1 MNVENRRY
9 VIIAFII
16 IVGVMYIF
24 RLFYMQVIDD
34 SWSNRAHQISEK
46 RREITPPRA
55 VIFDRNKTKIVANKT
70 YFNLMVIEDKMGA
83 DFDTLSFAKLI
94 GWSKKEVHERFAEI
108 IKGEGIYYNRHNDTR
123 ISNYQRIRP
132 YPFLKE
138 LTKEE
143 MAKIAPYL
151 DGFPG
156 FFEEETSMRYYQYP
170 NGANILGYLSEV
182 NAREVKADKFYK
194 PSYNIGRSG
203 IERYYEKELRGLKGV
218 HYVVRS
224 ALNNDVKKYEDGIYD
239 TVAKQAPSIQLG
251 LDIKLQAYG
260 EKLMQNKK
268 GCIVAIEPK
277 SGEILSMVSAPSFDP
292 NILVGRR
299 NVSEYYPKLLKNEDK
314 PLYPRPTQAE
324 YPPGSIFKLVQSL
337 VGLQEGVLKANTGFA
352 CNKSLVGCH
361 NHPAPNSIQ
370 RAVQYSCN
378 PYFYYAVKRIIQQGK
393 ESSIFKDAA
402 LGLNLWEKYMHSFG
416 FGEKLKSD
424 LTGLRAGIIPNTSF
438 YNRWYGKHR
447 WAFSTIRSIAI
458 GQGEVK
464 MTPLHMANLAA
475 IMANRGWY
483 YDPHFAKKIG
493 DTPINTFTKNQTM
506 VEAKYFDPVIQGMW
520 RVVNEEA
527 GTAGRAQ
534 IEGIEVCGK
543 TGTVQN
549 PHGKDHSVF
558 IAFAPLEKPQIAI
571 AVIVENAG
579 FGGTWAAPI
588 ASLMI
593 ENYLLKDCKSPD
605 KEKRVLEANLLEP

>member
-1 MNVENRRY
+1 
-9 VIIAFII
+9 
-16 IVGVMYIF
+16 MYIF

-34 SWSNRAHQISEK
+34 SWSDRAHQISEK

-55 VIFDRNKTKIVANKT
+55 VIFDRNHTKIVANKT
-70 YFNLMVIEDKMGA
+70 YFNLMVIEDKMGPN
-83 DFDTLSFAKLI
+83 FDTLAFAELI
-94 GWSKKEVHERFAEI
+94 GWTKQEIHERFAEI
-108 IKGEGIYYNRHNDTR
+108 IKGEGIYYNRHNNTR

-138 LTKEE
+138 LTKAE

-151 DGFPG
+151 DAFPG
-156 FFEEETSMRYYQYP
+156 FFEEETSMRFYPYP
-170 NGANILGYLSEV
+170 NAANILGYLSEV
-182 NAREVKADKFYK
+182 NAKEVKEDKFYK
-194 PSYNIGRSG
+194 PSYNIGRAG
-203 IERYYEKELRGLKGV
+203 IERYYEKNLRGLKGV

-239 TVAKQAPSIQLG
+239 TVAQQAPPIELG

-260 EKLMQNKK
+260 ERLMKNKK
-268 GCIVAIEPK
+268 GCIVAIEPR

-292 NILVGRR
+292 NLLVGRK
-299 NVSEYYPKLLKNEDK
+299 NVSRHYPKLLKNKDK

-337 VGLQEGVLKANTGFA
+337 VGLQEGVIEPNTSFA

-361 NHPAPNSIQ
+361 NHPAPSSIE

-393 ESSIFKDAA
+393 ENSVFKDAA
-402 LGLNLWEKYMHSFG
+402 VGLTLWDKYMRSFG
-416 FGEKLKSD
+416 FGEKLQSD
-424 LTGLRAGIIPNTSF
+424 LTGLRSGIIPNTDF
-438 YNRWYGKHR
+438 YDHWYGKHK

-464 MTPLHMANLAA
+464 MTPLHMANLAV
-475 IMANRGWY
+475 IMANKGWY

-493 DTPINTFTKNQTM
+493 EVPVTSFKKHQTM
-506 VEAKYFDPVIQGMW
+506 VEEKYFEPVISGMW
-520 RVVNEEA
+520 SVVNEEA
-527 GTAGRAQ
+527 GTAGRAR
-534 IEGIEVCGK
+534 IEGIDICGK

-549 PHGKDHSVF
+549 PHGEDHSVF
-558 IAFAPLEKPQIAI
+558 IAFAPRENPQIAI

-593 ENYLLKDCKSPD
+593 ENYLTKDCKHPE
-605 KEKRVLEANLLEP
+605 KELRVLKANLLEP

>member
-1 MNVENRRY
+1 
-9 VIIAFII
+9 
-16 IVGVMYIF
+16 MYIF

-55 VIFDRNKTKIVANKT
+55 VIYDRNQTKIVANKT
-70 YFNLMVIEDKMGA
+70 YFNLMVIEDKMGEN
-83 DFDTLSFAKLI
+83 FDTLGFAELI
-94 GWSKKEVHERFAEI
+94 EWSVQDIHTRFAEI
-108 IKGEGIYYNRHNDTR
+108 IKGEGIYYNKHNDTR
-123 ISNYQRIRP
+123 VSNYQRIRP

-143 MAKIAPYL
+143 MARIAPRL
-151 DGFPG
+151 DAYPG
-156 FFEEETSMRYYQYP
+156 FFEEETSMRYYPFP
-170 NGANILGYLSEV
+170 NAANILGYLSEV
-182 NAREVKADKFYK
+182 NTKEVKADPFYK
-194 PSYNIGRSG
+194 PSYNIGRAG

-224 ALNNDVKKYEDGIYD
+224 ALNNDVKKYENGMFD
-239 TVAKQAPSIQLG
+239 TVAKQSPPIQLG
-251 LDIKLQAYG
+251 LDIQLQAYG
-260 EKLMQNKK
+260 EELMQNKK

-277 SGEILSMVSAPSFDP
+277 SGEILTMVSAPSYDP
-292 NILVGRR
+292 NLLVGRK
-299 NVSEYYPKLLKNEDK
+299 NVSAFYPKLISDTNK

-337 VGLQEGVLKANTGFA
+337 VGLQEGVLGPNTGFP

-361 NHPAPNSIQ
+361 NHPAPSSISK
-370 RAVQYSCN
+370 AVQYSCN
-378 PYFYYAVKRIIQQGK
+378 PYFYYAVKKVIQQGK
-393 ESSIFKDAA
+393 EKSIYKDAA
-402 LGLNLWEKYMHSFG
+402 LGLNLWERYMHSFG

-424 LTGLRAGIIPNTSF
+424 LTGLRAGVIPNTAF
-438 YNRWYGKHR
+438 YDNWYGKNR
-447 WAFSTIRSIAI
+447 WAFSTIRSNAI

-493 DTPINTFTKNQTM
+493 NKPLDNFKKNKTLID
-506 VEAKYFDPVIQGMW
+506 EKHFESVISGMW
-520 RVVNEEA
+520 RVVNQDA
-527 GTAGRAQ
+527 GTGRRAQ
-534 IEGIEVCGK
+534 IDGVDVCGK

-549 PHGKDHSVF
+549 PHGEDHSVF
-558 IAFAPLEKPQIAI
+558 IAFAPKENPKIAI

-593 ENYLLKDCKSPD
+593 EKYLLKTCNSPQ
-605 KEKRVLEANLLEP
+605 KEARVVKANLIEP